1 MRVLLLALLLLVQV
15 FAISTLV
22 LKYTITAD
30 GAVEFSAKMRALLV
44 NNSPYEVNMS
54 GAVLPP
60 YSAVIVEKDVKDV
73 YPPFLKLDVNIE
85 YVNGTYSEGVLQA
98 SNRTVV
104 VIWLKME
111 PLLPIEIPAIVSVAV
126 DDKVALLYDD
136 PPTSVSQVSGTT
148 VYYWSVLVRNTTV
161 FKLALR
167 VRQFGSFG
175 AVKMPAITVTSAL
188 DLNNTI
194 NTIERQIESLRA
206 AEAQLSNFSKAATL
220 FTDLVYGQ
228 AQNLTQL
235 IQILNVS
242 GIALRQG
249 AVALNAS
256 TYALEALRRQLLA
269 LGDAASGV
277 ATTLNQSLLL
287 VDYQYTAL
295 ITAANLLEV
304 QSSALSSYSRA
315 ASDAAKGLGDIRNQ
329 LYNTRGNLVELRR
342 ALDSSIEN
350 IKEAKKRLSGISIN
364 ISAAQ
369 DALKSA
375 LAVLDSAEAQLRS
388 LRASVDALIST
399 VDSLI
404 SITDST
410 IKTINSAKRSLDELA
425 PLLNQTAVST
435 RGNATRLREDMPK
448 ILLNASRN
456 LVGVSQSLYQTGDEV
471 AKLLS
476 PVHNASRILHEMGI
490 RLEESAKSLEEYR
503 LEQLKALPRLGAVRS
518 LIDNY
523 TQLVQ
528 RQIRELELQ
537 QETLRRYYGLVN
549 VSRLEAQYVVE
560 LPVAVE
566 NITIPPPRL
575 VTLEK
580 ASGNSLSMPTV
591 PLLSLAVGVV
601 AAVLFL
607 SRAARRRAS

>member
-1 MRVLLLALLLLVQV
+1 
-15 FAISTLV
+15 
-22 LKYTITAD
+22 
-30 GAVEFSAKMRALLV
+30 
-44 NNSPYEVNMS
+44 
-54 GAVLPP
+54 
-60 YSAVIVEKDVKDV
+60 VEKDVKDV

-456 LVGVSQSLYQTGDEV
+456 LVEVSQSLYQTGDEV

>member
-15 FAISTLV
+15 FAVSTLV

-30 GAVEFSAKMRALLV
+30 GAVEFSAKMRDLLV
-44 NNSPYEVNMS
+44 NDSPHEVNMS

-60 YSAVIVEKDVKDV
+60 YSAVIVEKDVRDV
-73 YPPFLKLDVNIE
+73 YPPFLKLGVNID
-85 YVNGTYSEGVLQA
+85 YVNGTFSEGVLQA

-111 PLLPIEIPAIVSVAV
+111 PLLPIEMPAIVSVAV
-126 DDKVALLYDD
+126 DDKVALLYDS

-161 FKLALR
+161 FKIALR

-188 DLNNTI
+188 DLNRTI
-194 NTIERQIESLRA
+194 NTIGKQIEGLKA
-206 AEAQLSNFSKAATL
+206 AEARLSNFSKAATL

-228 AQNLTQL
+228 VQNLTQL

-242 GIALRQG
+242 GAALRQG

-315 ASDAAKGLGDIRNQ
+315 AGDAAKGLGDIKNQ
-329 LYNTRGNLVELRR
+329 LYNTRGNLLELRR
-342 ALDSSIEN
+342 ALDSSIKN
-350 IKEAKKRLSGISIN
+350 IEDAKKRLSGININ
-364 ISAAQ
+364 VTAAQ
-369 DALKSA
+369 DAVKSA
-375 LAVLDSAEAQLRS
+375 LAVLDSTEAQLRS

-410 IKTINSAKRSLDELA
+410 INTIDSTRRSLDELA
-425 PLLNQTAVST
+425 PLLNQTATST

-456 LVGVSQSLYQTGDEV
+456 LVGVSQNLYRTGGEV

-476 PVHNASRILHEMGI
+476 PVYNASRILYEMGV
-490 RLEESAKSLEEYR
+490 RLMESAKSLEEYR

-518 LIDNY
+518 VIENY

-537 QETLRRYYGLVN
+537 QEALKRYYGLVN

-560 LPVAVE
+560 LPVAME

-575 VTLEK
+575 VTLDK
-580 ASGNSLSMPTV
+580 TRGNSLSTPTV
-591 PLLSLAVGVV
+591 PLLSVAVGAV
-601 AAVLFL
+601 AALLFL
-607 SRAARRRAS
+607 SRAARKKAS